1 MSEKKDKKTTKAA
14 AAEKAAPKKKAAG
27 KKKSNA
33 EQFEYQAELQQL
45 LHLIVHSLYTHPEIF
60 LRELISNAS
69 DALNKIRFRLLT
81 DKDVQD
87 PEAEMNIKI
96 SIDSEKKILTIEDSG
111 IGMTRDDLI
120 NRIGT
125 VASSG
130 TLEFVKQLKDN
141 KNNVDGN
148 MIGQFGVG
156 FYSVFMVT
164 DLVTIE
170 TRHAEKDGKGFRWQS
185 DGRGTYTIEEIDK
198 PTRGTKISF
207 RLNDASQEFTEPH
220 RIRHVINKYSN
231 FVDFPIFLN
240 EEEVNKVSALWHR
253 QKSDITDEERSEF
266 YKFISNDFADPL
278 AHLHL
283 SIEGVVNFKSIV
295 FIPNTPPSPF
305 FRPEEE
311 KSLQLYSNK
320 IFIQDDCKELLPDYL
335 RFLKG
340 VVDTEDLPLNVSR
353 EVTQN
358 SPTMIKIKN
367 TLVSKVFSFLEDMSR
382 KEPEKFRTFYK
393 NFGNIF
399 KMGINSDF
407 SNRDR
412 LINLLH
418 FSTTRTE
425 GEEMVSLKE
434 YCERMAEGQNEIYY
448 LSGEQK
454 ELLLNNPNLEYFR
467 KKEIEVLL
475 LTEPADIFIVP
486 SIGEYDKKPLKS
498 IDKADIELKKDAD
511 DDSALKE
518 NLASSLISVFKEA
531 LGDKVEDVIE
541 SKRLVDS
548 PATLVIG
555 KEGMD
560 TQMEKMMRMMQ
571 QDFAGGKRILEI
583 NTSHPLIKNLSRLN
597 IGSSTDP
604 LLRKTIMQI
613 YEGALLMEG
622 SLKSPGDFI
631 KRMTEIMTEATK

>member
-81 DKDVQD
+81 DKNVQD
-87 PEAEMNIKI
+87 PEAEMSIKI
-96 SIDSEKKILTIEDSG
+96 SIDSEKKFLTIEDSG

-130 TLEFVKQLKDN
+130 TLEFVKQLKKN

-148 MIGQFGVG
+148 LIGQFGVG

-170 TRHAEKDGKGFRWQS
+170 TRHAEKDGKGYRWQS

-198 PTRGTKISF
+198 ATRGTKISF

-240 EEEVNKVSALWHR
+240 DEEVNKVSALWHR

-266 YKFISNDFADPL
+266 YKFISNDYADPL

-305 FRPEEE
+305 FRPDEE

-367 TLVSKVFSFLEDMSR
+367 TLVSKVFSFLEDLSR

-407 SNRDR
+407 SNRER

-454 ELLLNNPNLEYFR
+454 ERLLNNPNLEYFR

-486 SIGEYDKKPLKS
+486 SIGEYEKKPLKS
-498 IDKADIELKKDAD
+498 IDKADIDLKKDGD

-518 NLASSLISVFKEA
+518 NLASALIEVFKEA

-597 IGSSTDP
+597 MGSSTDP
-604 LLRKTIMQI
+604 LLRKSILQI

-622 SLKSPGDFI
+622 SLNSPGDFI